1 MSNIRNQ
8 LRVAGAMLS
17 DITGAFLAKEIRA
30 VISTLDQP
38 EMQHHPIIT
47 EANGRWVTVAECREF
62 FGPNYKTDHV
72 FIKQCIAAYLGRA
85 TKKAIEEVGLD
96 VRACTPVQL
105 ATLLSLTNKAEHDA
119 FVRMTAN

>member
-1 MSNIRNQ
+1 MSVRNQ

-17 DITGAFLAKEIRA
+17 DISGAFLAKEVRA
-30 VISTLDQP
+30 IINTLDQP
-38 EMQHHPIIT
+38 ELQNQPCIT
-47 EANGRWVTVAECREF
+47 EENGRWVTVAECREF
-62 FGPNYKTDHV
+62 FGPEFKTNHV
-72 FIKQCIAAYLGRA
+72 FIKQCIAAYLGRS

-105 ATLLSLTNKAEHDA
+105 ATLLSLTNKAEQDA